1 MSIVIK
7 EGDESAF
14 IAYEEAFIH
23 HLQHYWT
30 TQPEME
36 AIPVIDIAASIED
49 VLYTEILK
57 KHALP
62 PTATLWSR
70 SECILAFVDRVEK
83 VKRCLDS
90 KRCTQWKKLFETHA
104 KHPMQILKVIQAE
117 EVEKVSKPKVTKV
130 RVPHPL
136 CPLPLLSCAP
146 CGAVWASERASPLR
160 PSSLNTGP
168 PHTSLCAPVPLC
180 SLPASACPAVH
191 RPSALIP
198 SL

>member
-36 AIPVIDIAASIED
+36 AIPVIDVAASIED

-70 SECILAFVDRVEK
+70 SECILAFIDRVEK

-90 KRCTQWKKLFETHA
+90 KRCTQWKKLLEAHA

-117 EVEKVSKPKVTKV
+117 EVEKVSKPKVAKV
-130 RVPHPL
+130 RTLIPCGPLYAPL
-136 CPLPLLSCAP
+136 C
-146 CGAVWASERASPLR
+146 
-160 PSSLNTGP
+160 
-168 PHTSLCAPVPLC
+168 LCVGL
-180 SLPASACPAVH
+180 
-191 RPSALIP
+191 
-198 SL
+198 